1 MTCWRWYPLQFR
13 QIARPRYFEARNAS
27 FLATAPSVNVF
38 HGFACQSQSK
48 KGPLSRG
55 KKGPFRVMFVWRFG
69 ARARHKAEACQ
80 SACWPLGRHC
90 SELGGAGLL
99 SGFAT
104 VFEAIAFAVH
114 LKDLDV
120 MG

>member
-1 MTCWRWYPLQFR
+1 M
-13 QIARPRYFEARNAS
+13 
-27 FLATAPSVNVF
+27 
-38 HGFACQSQSK
+38 CQSQSK
-48 KGPLSRG
+48 RGPLSRG